1 MKLKLKIGGD
11 TVTRSYQNKS
21 ESDNTTTD
29 EHENEANSNSTRGE
43 KGTEQYKHKTNTNL
57 VFFVKKFPYNT
68 NIAQVACMFVYNRH
82 KTRDTKLV
90 QTLFFDS

>member
-1 MKLKLKIGGD
+1 M
-11 TVTRSYQNKS
+11 NS
-21 ESDNTTTD
+21 EIDPAVQAKNI
-29 EHENEANSNSTRGE
+29 RGE

-57 VFFVKKFPYNT
+57 VFFIKKFLYNT